1 MLKIRITFNQDN
13 PDEMET
19 ALEILREH
27 FKVLN
32 ESKIYVGR
40 GKSKYN
46 NIYLD
51 IENTEKG
58 TDE

>member
-19 ALEILREH
+19 ALKILREH
-27 FKVLN
+27 FEILN
-32 ESKIYVGR
+32 ESKIYVSR

-51 IENTEKG
+51 IENVKKG